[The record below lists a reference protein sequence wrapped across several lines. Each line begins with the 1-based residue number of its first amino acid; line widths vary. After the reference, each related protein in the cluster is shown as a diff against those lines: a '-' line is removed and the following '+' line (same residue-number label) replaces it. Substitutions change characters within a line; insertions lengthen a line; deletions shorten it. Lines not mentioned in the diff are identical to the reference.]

1 VRYHGWRITLI
12 SCGILFLTL
21 TIAGSARGETG
32 KSFPVASRIKDI
44 ARLQGVRNN
53 QLNGMGL
60 VIGLNGTGDSSKA
73 NAQIVADT
81 LAKWGVKVNLSDLK
95 VKNIAAV
102 MMTATLPPFLH
113 QGDTLDV
120 QVASFGDAK
129 SLQGGILLQSP
140 LAGADGRV
148 YAVAQ
153 GSVHLGGYAATEG
166 KSSVQ
171 KNITTVGLV
180 PSGAI
185 VEQEVPMQYQM
196 NNKLRWS
203 LNTPDFTTATRLA
216 QSINHNIADGVARPV
231 DMGAVEVTIPPEQ
244 VANPIGFIA
253 AIEALPVTPDGI
265 AKVIVNERTGTV
277 VIGENVRLAPVA
289 VTHRNI
295 TVKITSQPKVSQ
307 PLPFSGGDT
316 KVVTGTKVEVGE
328 ESGRLI
334 ALPEGTSIGTI
345 IRALN
350 QVGTTPQD
358 IITILVAIKN
368 AGALYGVME
377 FM

>member
-1 VRYHGWRITLI
+1 VWYNERRITWI
-12 SCGILFLTL
+12 RCGILILTL
-21 TIAGSARGETG
+21 TIAGNVRGETV
-32 KSFPVASRIKDI
+32 KPAPVASRIKDI

-81 LAKWGVKVNLSDLK
+81 LAKWGVKVNVSDLK

-102 MMTATLPPFLH
+102 MMTATLPPFMH

-140 LAGADGRV
+140 LTGADGSV

-153 GSVHLGGYAATEG
+153 GAVYLGGYAATAG

-171 KNITTVGLV
+171 KNITTVGIV

-185 VEQEVPMQYQM
+185 IEREVPMQYQV
-196 NNKLRWS
+196 NNKLRWA
-203 LNTPDFTTATRLA
+203 LNAPDFTTASRLA
-216 QSINHNIADGVARPV
+216 QSINDNIASGVARPV

-244 VANPIGFIA
+244 AANPIGFIA
-253 AIEALPVTPDGI
+253 TIEALPVTPDGL

-295 TVKITSQPKVSQ
+295 TVKITSQSSVSQ
-307 PLPFSGGDT
+307 PQPFSGGET
-316 KVVTGTKVEVGE
+316 KVVDDTKIDVGE

-358 IITILVAIKN
+358 IIAILVAIKN
-368 AGALYGVME
+368 AGALYGVLE
-377 FM
+377 FI